1 MTAARK
7 KAATKTAVARPSA
20 KAPATRKVAAKKP
33 AARKPAAGKPPAKKV
48 SAGKPAPKKPV
59 AKKPVAKKPVA
70 KKPVAKKRP
79 ATKPTVKKRGASE
92 APAAKS
98 PAKAKPAARASVARG
113 ATSSIGTLMTYAL
126 WLELDAVE
134 RYRELADAME
144 MHNNRD
150 VSELF
155 RKMSTIEGKHVDKIM
170 NQMGWTKVP
179 PLPQGAAP
187 WPGFESPETAAHDD
201 VHYLMQPYHALAL
214 ALKGE
219 ERAHRFFESLARAAV
234 TPAVKRAAT
243 EMAEEEREHVELVR
257 AWMAKAPRP
266 DDDWNDDPDP
276 PRYTD

>member
-20 KAPATRKVAAKKP
+20 KAPATRKVAAKKR
-33 AARKPAAGKPPAKKV
+33 AARKPAAGKPAAKKV
-48 SAGKPAPKKPV
+48 ATGKPV
-59 AKKPVAKKPVA
+59 AKKPVAGKPAA
-70 KKPVAKKRP
+70 KKPVATKRP
-79 ATKPTVKKRGASE
+79 AAKPAARKRVAGQ

-98 PAKAKPAARASVARG
+98 PARAKPASRASVARG

-170 NQMGWTKVP
+170 KQMGWTKVP

-219 ERAHRFFESLARAAV
+219 ERAHRFFESLARAAT
-234 TPAVKRAAT
+234 TPAVRRAAT

-257 AWMAKAPRP
+257 AWMAKVPRP

>member
-1 MTAARK
+1 VTAARR
-7 KAATKTAVARPSA
+7 KAATKTAVARRKA
-20 KAPATRKVAAKKP
+20 KAPAARKVAAKRPAAKKTAGKP
-33 AARKPAAGKPPAKKV
+33 AARKAAVGKRPA
-48 SAGKPAPKKPV
+48 
-59 AKKPVAKKPVA
+59 AKKPAVKPAAKKPAV
-70 KKPVAKKRP
+70 KKAATGKAPAGKAP
-79 ATKPTVKKRGASE
+79 ATS
-92 APAAKS
+92 
-98 PAKAKPAARASVARG
+98 KPAARTNATRG

-155 RKMSTIEGKHVDKIM
+155 RKMSTIEGRHADKIM
-170 NQMGWTKVP
+170 KQMGWTRVP

-187 WPGFESPETAAHDD
+187 WPGFESPETVAHDD

-219 ERAHRFFESLARAAV
+219 ERAYRFFDALARAAT
-234 TPAVKRAAT
+234 TPAVKRAAV

-257 AWMAKAPRP
+257 AWMAKVPRP
-266 DDDWNDDPDP
+266 DDDWRDDPDP

>member
-1 MTAARK
+1 VTAARS
-7 KAATKTAVARPSA
+7 KAATKTAVARRKA
-20 KAPATRKVAAKKP
+20 KAPAARKVAAKRPAAKKTAGKP
-33 AARKPAAGKPPAKKV
+33 AARKAAVGKRPAVK
-48 SAGKPAPKKPV
+48 KPAVKPA
-59 AKKPVAKKPVA
+59 AKKPAVKKAATGKAPA
-70 KKPVAKKRP
+70 GKAP
-79 ATKPTVKKRGASE
+79 ATS
-92 APAAKS
+92 
-98 PAKAKPAARASVARG
+98 KPAARTNATRG

-155 RKMSTIEGKHVDKIM
+155 RKMSTIEGRHADKIM
-170 NQMGWTKVP
+170 KQMGWTRVP

-187 WPGFESPETAAHDD
+187 WPGFESPETVAHDD

-219 ERAHRFFESLARAAV
+219 ERAYRFFDALARAAT
-234 TPAVKRAAT
+234 TPAVKRAAV

-257 AWMAKAPRP
+257 AWMAKVPRP
-266 DDDWNDDPDP
+266 DDDWRDDPDP

>member
-1 MTAARK
+1 VTAARRK
-7 KAATKTAVARPSA
+7 SATKTAVVRPSA
-20 KAPATRKVAAKKP
+20 KASATRKVAAKKP
-33 AARKPAAGKPPAKKV
+33 AARKPVAGKPPARKV
-48 SAGKPAPKKPV
+48 AAGKPAPKRPV
-59 AKKPVAKKPVA
+59 ARKPAA

-79 ATKPTVKKRGASE
+79 ATKPTVKKHVASE

-98 PAKAKPAARASVARG
+98 RAKAKPAARASVARG

-170 NQMGWTKVP
+170 KQMGWTKVP

-219 ERAHRFFESLARAAV
+219 ERAHRFFESLARAAT
-234 TPAVKRAAT
+234 TPAVKRAAI

-257 AWMAKAPRP
+257 AWMAKVPRP

>member
-1 MTAARK
+1 MTAARS
-7 KAATKTAVARPSA
+7 KAATKTAVARRKA
-20 KAPATRKVAAKKP
+20 KAPAARKVAAKRPAAKKTAGKPAATKAAVGKRPAAKKPAVKPAAKKPAVKKAATGKAPAGKAPATSKP
-33 AARKPAAGKPPAKKV
+33 AARTN
-48 SAGKPAPKKPV
+48 
-59 AKKPVAKKPVA
+59 
-70 KKPVAKKRP
+70 
-79 ATKPTVKKRGASE
+79 AT
-92 APAAKS
+92 
-98 PAKAKPAARASVARG
+98 RG

-155 RKMSTIEGKHVDKIM
+155 RKMSTIEGRHADKIM
-170 NQMGWTKVP
+170 KQMGWTRVP

-187 WPGFESPETAAHDD
+187 WPGFESPETVAHDD

-219 ERAHRFFESLARAAV
+219 ERAYRFFDALARAAT
-234 TPAVKRAAT
+234 TPAVKRAAV

-257 AWMAKAPRP
+257 AWMAKVPRP
-266 DDDWNDDPDP
+266 DDDWRDDPDP

>member
-1 MTAARK
+1 MTAARS
-7 KAATKTAVARPSA
+7 KAATKTAVARRKA
-20 KAPATRKVAAKKP
+20 KAPAARKVAAKRP
-33 AARKPAAGKPPAKKV
+33 ATKKT
-48 SAGKPAPKKPV
+48 AGKPAATKAAVGKRPAAKKPAVKPAAKKPAVKKAATGKAPAGKAPATSKPV
-59 AKKPVAKKPVA
+59 ARAN
-70 KKPVAKKRP
+70 
-79 ATKPTVKKRGASE
+79 AT
-92 APAAKS
+92 
-98 PAKAKPAARASVARG
+98 RG

-155 RKMSTIEGKHVDKIM
+155 RKMSTIEGRHADKIM
-170 NQMGWTKVP
+170 KQMGWTRVP

-187 WPGFESPETAAHDD
+187 WPGFESPETVAHDD

-219 ERAHRFFESLARAAV
+219 ERAYRFFDALARAAT
-234 TPAVKRAAT
+234 TPAVKRAAV

-257 AWMAKAPRP
+257 AWMAKVPRP
-266 DDDWNDDPDP
+266 DDDWRDDPDP